1 MATVNFSVPD
11 EVKEEFQRTFADENK
26 SAIIAR
32 LMRRAV
38 DERRREQRRS
48 AAVDAL
54 LELRRRQAPVCA
66 AEVDR
71 ARRAG
76 RP

>member
-11 EVKEEFQRTFADENK
+11 DVKREFNSAFADENK
-26 SAIIAR
+26 SAVLTR
-32 LMRRAV
+32 LMRQAIE
-38 DERRREQRRS
+38 ERLRQQRRA

-54 LELRRRQAPVCA
+54 LELRGHQAAVSDD
-66 AEVDR
+66 EIQR
-71 ARRAG
+71 TRENG